1 MAIEERIAE
10 RVMKETA
17 RIFKQQESELTKDTR
32 FAEDLKAKSVNIV
45 ELIAILENEFG
56 IEIPFMEAKRRK
68 TIGEAIDL
76 VVTLRTR

>member
-1 MAIEERIAE
+1 MAIEERITE

-17 RIFKQQESELTKDTR
+17 RIFKKQESELTKDTR

>member
-17 RIFKQQESELTKDTR
+17 RIFKKQESELTKDTR
-32 FAEDLKAKSVNIV
+32 FAEDLKAKSVDIV

-56 IEIPFMEAKRRK
+56 IEIPFMEAKRRR